1 MNFSIHPRTKADIG
15 YRLAL
20 AGLAVAYKQNVE
32 YLGPIV
38 SSVVVSSDS
47 TTIDITYG
55 NVTSIEFR
63 NSAGFEV
70 DIITESF
77 SIFNDLCILRYVVK
91 ALHVQMIIY
100 GSLHQLHLKVV

>member
-1 MNFSIHPRTKADIG
+1 VNFSINCRNKVDVG
-15 YRLAL
+15 YRLSR

-55 NVTSIEFR
+55 NVTGIEFR

-77 SIFNDLCILRYVVK
+77 SFF
-91 ALHVQMIIY
+91 
-100 GSLHQLHLKVV
+100 

>member
-1 MNFSIHPRTKADIG
+1 MFNFSIHPRTKADIG
-15 YRLAL
+15 YRLSR

-38 SSVVVSSDS
+38 SSVVLSSDK
-47 TTIDITYG
+47 TTIEITYG

-70 DIITESF
+70 DMIIPNF
-77 SIFNDLCILRYVVK
+77 SIFESLYILRYAVVK
-91 ALHVQMIIY
+91 NCHV
-100 GSLHQLHLKVV
+100 